1 MHTPGF
7 EARSKVS
14 TTGLH
19 ARRSRAGFVG
29 IVLAVMLSLE
39 AVVPM
44 VLTAKLSPW
53 LIGAAH
59 AQAGDDGDDGDDDG
73 DDGDDGGGAAGGGS
87 GSGGD
92 SGGGLDHEPF
102 EPVPR
107 VDAETFIVDEILAL
121 NPSAAALNRATAL
134 GARVIERINASSLS
148 LRVVRLRLPPGLDAR
163 TARQILAERD
173 GATFELHHLYKL
185 AQSVGAA
192 GCTGAACGALQLIGW
207 PADTSNCGRNQ
218 SIGIV
223 DTAIAAAHSALAGA
237 SLETREF
244 VDEGS
249 VLADADHGTAVA
261 ALLVGRPGSAF
272 PGMVP
277 RAKLFAANP
286 FHTLPSGNV
295 TASTVGLVESLDWLA
310 RQRVGVIGLSLAGPS
325 SSVLEAA
332 VARVAAKGIVVAAAA
347 GNGGRNAPPAY
358 PAAFARVLS
367 VTAVSEDRR
376 IYWRANQ
383 GDYVDYA
390 MPGVNVWTVELA
402 GEGKRRSGT
411 SFAVPFMVALAS
423 QSLAQ
428 GSLGREQLLQGE
440 FASLTDLGA
449 PGRDPVFGW
458 GKPRFGGVC
467 R

>member
-1 MHTPGF
+1 MTKPASKQRQTAFAADSHPGRVHPVWLCASVLMALLAF
-7 EARSKVS
+7 E
-14 TTGLH
+14 
-19 ARRSRAGFVG
+19 
-29 IVLAVMLSLE
+29 VLAPV
-39 AVVPM
+39 APG
-44 VLTAKLSPW
+44 ASPAFG
-53 LIGAAH
+53 LIAAAQ
-59 AQAGDDGDDGDDDG
+59 AQAGDDDDDDDDDDGD
-73 DDGDDGGGAAGGGS
+73 DDGDDGGGAAGA
-87 GSGGD
+87 GGD
-92 SGGGLDHEPF
+92 SGAGMDHEPF

-121 NPSAAALNRATAL
+121 DPSAAALNRATAL
-134 GARVIERINASSLS
+134 GARVIERINAPNLS

-173 GATFELHHLYKL
+173 RTTFELHHLYKL
-185 AQSVGAA
+185 AQDSG
-192 GCTGAACGALQLIGW
+192 GSTPCRGEGCGALQLIGW
-207 PADTSNCGRNQ
+207 PDDTSDCGRNQ
-218 SIGIV
+218 LIGIV
-223 DTAIAAAHSALAGA
+223 DTAIAVAHPALSGA
-237 SLETREF
+237 SLQTRDF
-244 VDEGS
+244 VDEGA

-261 ALLVGRPGSAF
+261 ALLVGRPQSGF
-272 PGMVP
+272 PGMLP
-277 RAKLFAANP
+277 RARLFAANP
-286 FHTLPSGNV
+286 FHVLPSGNV
-295 TASTVGLVESLDWLA
+295 TASTVGLVESLDWLV
-310 RQRVGVIGLSLAGPS
+310 RQRVGVIGLSLAGPP

-402 GEGKRRSGT
+402 GAGKRRSGT
-411 SFAVPFMVALAS
+411 SFAVPFMVGLAS

-428 GSLGREQLLQGE
+428 RATGREQLFKGE
-440 FASLTDLGA
+440 LAMLTDLGA

-458 GKPRFGGVC
+458 GKPRFGGTC

>member
-1 MHTPGF
+1 M
-7 EARSKVS
+7 AI
-14 TTGLH
+14 L
-19 ARRSRAGFVG
+19 A
-29 IVLAVMLSLE
+29 VLALE
-39 AVVPM
+39 AS
-44 VLTAKLSPW
+44 LFSLSDAMPRFG
-53 LIGAAH
+53 LIGAA
-59 AQAGDDGDDGDDDG
+59 QADDDGGDDGGGDEG
-73 DDGDDGGGAAGGGS
+73 GGGAAGGG
-87 GSGGD
+87 D
-92 SGGGLDHEPF
+92 SGGGMEHEPF
-102 EPVPR
+102 EPVPS

-134 GARVIERINASSLS
+134 GARVIERVNASSLS

-163 TARQILAERD
+163 SARQILAERD
-173 GATFELHHLYKL
+173 GASFDLHHLYRL
-185 AQSVGAA
+185 AQTGDRPNCSA
-192 GCTGAACGALQLIGW
+192 GGCDALRLIGW
-207 PADTSNCGRNQ
+207 PEDSSSCGRNQ
-218 SIGIV
+218 VIGIV
-223 DTAIAAAHSALAGA
+223 DTAVAVAHPALAGA
-237 SLETREF
+237 SLQTREF

-261 ALLVGRPGSAF
+261 ALLVGRPESPF

-277 RAKLFAANP
+277 QAKLFAANP
-286 FHTLPSGNV
+286 FYTLPSGNV
-295 TASTVGLVESLDWLA
+295 TASAVGLVESLDWLA
-310 RQRVGVIGLSLAGPS
+310 RQRVGVIGLSLAGPRN
-325 SSVLEAA
+325 SVLEAA

-358 PAAFARVLS
+358 PAAFERVLS

-390 MPGVNVWTVELA
+390 LPGVNVWTAEIA

-411 SFAVPFMVALAS
+411 SFAVPFMVGLAS

-428 GSLGREQLLQGE
+428 RAIGRDQLLKGE
-440 FASLTDLGA
+440 LASLSDLGA

-458 GKPRFGGVC
+458 GKPRFDGGC